1 MAKKKTNTF
10 LKRVTSQKVVL
21 GFQAIVS
28 AILLFCIVNLSMLP
42 MLYIGAVVLLL
53 LVLMGLSF
61 ALTKSKKEKSKKV
74 VFGKFLSVF
83 LSLVMLI
90 GSLSIAKGDSVLG
103 NITGANTQ
111 THAMSTIVL
120 KDGSIRTV
128 KDLKDKTV
136 GISTTLDTENTPKA
150 VEDLN
155 KEAKVKTTEYS
166 DLNTLVQALY
176 DQKVDA
182 IIMNESMRGMLE
194 DDFADFDSKTKVIH
208 QLEIEEKLEDVTKA
222 ANVTKETFS
231 IYLSGIDTT
240 GKVSTVSRS
249 DVNMVVTVNP
259 KTKQI
264 LLTSIPRDYYVT
276 LASKGAKDKLTHAGL
291 YGVNE
296 SIKTIENFMG
306 IEINYYARVNFTSL
320 IKMVD
325 ALGGIEVYSDKSF
338 TPYTDQGVY
347 INEGMNHFDGRKALA
362 FARERY
368 AYAEGDNHR
377 VQNQQAVLT
386 AMLDKMMSPAIIT
399 NYNSVLN
406 SIQGSFETDM
416 SSNDITS
423 LIKMQ
428 LNDMSGWQIM
438 NQQLSGTGNSSSP
451 VYSMPSAKGVYV
463 MIPNQDSITQTSNK
477 INQMVK
483 GEKISA

>member
-1 MAKKKTNTF
+1 
-10 LKRVTSQKVVL
+10 
-21 GFQAIVS
+21 
-28 AILLFCIVNLSMLP
+28 
-42 MLYIGAVVLLL
+42 
-53 LVLMGLSF
+53 
-61 ALTKSKKEKSKKV
+61 
-74 VFGKFLSVF
+74 
-83 LSLVMLI
+83 MLI

-155 KEAKVKTTEYS
+155 KKAKVKTTEYS

-208 QLEIEEKLEDVTKA
+208 QLEIEEKLEDVTKS

-264 LLTSIPRDYYVT
+264 LLT
-276 LASKGAKDKLTHAGL
+276 K
-291 YGVNE
+291 
-296 SIKTIENFMG
+296 
-306 IEINYYARVNFTSL
+306 
-320 IKMVD
+320 
-325 ALGGIEVYSDKSF
+325 YSS
-338 TPYTDQGVY
+338 
-347 INEGMNHFDGRKALA
+347 
-362 FARERY
+362 
-368 AYAEGDNHR
+368 
-377 VQNQQAVLT
+377 
-386 AMLDKMMSPAIIT
+386 
-399 NYNSVLN
+399 
-406 SIQGSFETDM
+406 
-416 SSNDITS
+416 
-423 LIKMQ
+423 
-428 LNDMSGWQIM
+428 
-438 NQQLSGTGNSSSP
+438 
-451 VYSMPSAKGVYV
+451 
-463 MIPNQDSITQTSNK
+463 
-477 INQMVK
+477 
-483 GEKISA
+483 

>member
-10 LKRVTSQKVVL
+10 VKKVTSQKVVL

-42 MLYIGAVVLLL
+42 MLYIGGVVLLL

-166 DLNTLVQALY
+166 DLNTLAQALY

-194 DDFADFDSKTKVIH
+194 EKFPDFDSKTKVIH
-208 QLEIEEKLEDVTKA
+208 QLEIEEKIEDVTKA

-406 SIQGSFETDM
+406 SIQGSFETNM

-463 MIPNQDSITQTSNK
+463 MIPNQDSITQASNK

>member
-1 MAKKKTNTF
+1 MAKKRTNTF
-10 LKRVTSQKVVL
+10 VKKVTSQKVVL

-42 MLYIGAVVLLL
+42 MLYIGGVVLLL

-155 KEAKVKTTEYS
+155 KKAKVKTTEYS
-166 DLNTLVQALY
+166 DLNTLAQALY

-194 DDFADFDSKTKVIH
+194 EKFPDFDSKTKVIH
-208 QLEIEEKLEDVTKA
+208 QLEIEEKIEDVTKS
-222 ANVTKETFS
+222 ANVTKETFN

-406 SIQGSFETDM
+406 SIQGSFETNM

-463 MIPNQDSITQTSNK
+463 MIPNQDSITQASNK

>member
-10 LKRVTSQKVVL
+10 VKKVTSQKVVL

-42 MLYIGAVVLLL
+42 MLYIGGVVLLL

-136 GISTTLDTENTPKA
+136 GISTTLDPENTPKA

-155 KEAKVKTTEYS
+155 KEVKVKTTEYS
-166 DLNTLVQALY
+166 DLNTLAQALY

-325 ALGGIEVYSDKSF
+325 ALGGITVNSPVAFTTLHGNYSIVKGDN
-338 TPYTDQGVY
+338 Q
-347 INEGMNHFDGRKALA
+347 MDGDKALCYV
-362 FARERY
+362 RERY
-368 AYAEGDNHR
+368 SLAGGDNDR
-377 VQNQQAVLT
+377 VRNQQRVLE

-463 MIPNQDSITQTSNK
+463 MIPNQDSITQASNK